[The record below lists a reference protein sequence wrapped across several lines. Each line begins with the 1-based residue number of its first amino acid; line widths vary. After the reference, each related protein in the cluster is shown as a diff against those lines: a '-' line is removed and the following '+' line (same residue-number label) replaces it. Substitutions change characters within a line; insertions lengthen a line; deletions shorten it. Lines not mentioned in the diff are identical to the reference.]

1 MPLIFKKDK
10 KMANPLKMS
19 ASELGEAFENNLT
32 NPVEALEAYL
42 EAIQK
47 STLTERI
54 YVEVTKERAFGEAE
68 DARKRQKSGLR
79 MGPLDGVPISWKDL
93 FDIAGHETTAGSDL
107 LKGRMP
113 QTDCAILEQA
123 SINGLVTL
131 GKTHMSELAFSGLGL
146 NPVTQTPPCVNDL
159 GAVAGGSSSGAAA
172 SVAFGLAPAAIGSD
186 TGGSVRIPA
195 AWNDLVGLKTTLG
208 RVSME
213 GVVPLCRSF
222 DTIGPIVKTVDD
234 AGLLFSVITTNK
246 PIDLE
251 YRSIE
256 RGRLAILKGTALDD
270 LQQKPARAFEASVKA
285 LSNFGFKIKEIEID
299 EVESALALSSLV
311 YPSEAYAEWKDKIEA
326 APELM
331 YGEILQRFR
340 GGKDVLASEYLKA
353 MRDLEIFKKQYA
365 AKCSEFDGVILP
377 TCPIMPPN
385 LERLESD
392 NAYYVSQNL
401 MALRNTRIGNL
412 MGICSLTIP
421 TNYNSCGLSI
431 MALPNREEK
440 LLRLGKAAEMA
451 ILK

>member
-10 KMANPLKMS
+10 KMADPLKMS
-19 ASELGEAFENNLT
+19 AFELGEAFENNLT

-54 YVEVTKERAFGEAE
+54 YVEVTKERAFAEAE

-79 MGPLDGVPISWKDL
+79 TGPLDGVPISWKDL

-195 AWNDLVGLKTTLG
+195 AWNDLVGFKNYVRKGVDG
-208 RVSME
+208 RRCS
-213 GVVPLCRSF
+213 VV
-222 DTIGPIVKTVDD
+222 
-234 AGLLFSVITTNK
+234 
-246 PIDLE
+246 
-251 YRSIE
+251 
-256 RGRLAILKGTALDD
+256 
-270 LQQKPARAFEASVKA
+270 
-285 LSNFGFKIKEIEID
+285 
-299 EVESALALSSLV
+299 
-311 YPSEAYAEWKDKIEA
+311 
-326 APELM
+326 
-331 YGEILQRFR
+331 
-340 GGKDVLASEYLKA
+340 
-353 MRDLEIFKKQYA
+353 
-365 AKCSEFDGVILP
+365 
-377 TCPIMPPN
+377 
-385 LERLESD
+385 
-392 NAYYVSQNL
+392 
-401 MALRNTRIGNL
+401 
-412 MGICSLTIP
+412 
-421 TNYNSCGLSI
+421 
-431 MALPNREEK
+431 
-440 LLRLGKAAEMA
+440 
-451 ILK
+451 

>member
-1 MPLIFKKDK
+1 M
-10 KMANPLKMS
+10 
-19 ASELGEAFENNLT
+19 
-32 NPVEALEAYL
+32 
-42 EAIQK
+42 
-47 STLTERI
+47 
-54 YVEVTKERAFGEAE
+54 
-68 DARKRQKSGLR
+68 
-79 MGPLDGVPISWKDL
+79 
-93 FDIAGHETTAGSDL
+93 
-107 LKGRMP
+107 
-113 QTDCAILEQA
+113 
-123 SINGLVTL
+123 
-131 GKTHMSELAFSGLGL
+131 GL
-146 NPVTQTPPCVNDL
+146 NPVTQTPPCINDL

-222 DTIGPIVKTVDD
+222 DTNGPIVKTVDD
-234 AGLLFSVITTNK
+234 AGLLFSVITSNK

-251 YRSIE
+251 HKSIE

-270 LQQKPARAFEASVKA
+270 LQQKPALAFEGSVKA
-285 LSNFGFKIKEIEID
+285 LSNFGFKIKEIEIG
-299 EVESALALSSLV
+299 EVESALALSGLV

-365 AKCSEFDGVILP
+365 AKCSEFDGIILP

-392 NAYYVSQNL
+392 NGYYVSQNL

-421 TNYNSCGLSI
+421 TTYNSCGLSI
-431 MALPNREEK
+431 MALPYREEQ
-440 LLRLGKAAEMA
+440 LLSLGKAAEMA